1 MPHSASRASRPAH
14 PPSIAP
20 ASGAA
25 NGYLNAALFLTYL
38 FVAVF
43 ILLSI
48 FLAILGEYL
57 DLGLEP
63 RTEVLGQSATHGFGA
78 LIGTELRRASSRT
91 DSTSTVRHAPAA
103 LARLLTAEPDEH

>member
-63 RTEVLGQSATHGFGA
+63 RTEVRSIRYSRFRGSHRDRAQARVIQDRFDIDRAPRARCLGPPPH
-78 LIGTELRRASSRT
+78 RRAR
-91 DSTSTVRHAPAA
+91 
-103 LARLLTAEPDEH
+103 